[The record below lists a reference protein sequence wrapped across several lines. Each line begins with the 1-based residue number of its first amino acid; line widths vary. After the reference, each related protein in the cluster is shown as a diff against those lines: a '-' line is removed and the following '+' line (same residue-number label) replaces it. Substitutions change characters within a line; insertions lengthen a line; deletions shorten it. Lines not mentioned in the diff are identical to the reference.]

1 MAQDFTEIKA
11 RNVGTSAS
19 TLLTANTNDCIIGL
33 RVCNVATS
41 SINVSV
47 FITNGGSDYHLQKN
61 TPIPV
66 GGSLEL
72 IDSGSKIVIQNG
84 DVVKAFADTASAVDC
99 LVSFVDSIST

>member
-66 GGSLEL
+66 GGSLEVT
-72 IDSGSKIVIQNG
+72 GNSKINLQNG
-84 DVVKAFADTASAVDC
+84 RVLKVQSDTASSVDGWG
-99 LVSFVDSIST
+99 SYIDGISA

>member
-41 SINVSV
+41 AINISV
-47 FITNGGSDYHLQKN
+47 FISSGGSDYYLQKN
-61 TPIPV
+61 TPLPV
-66 GGSLEL
+66 GGSLEVTVT
-72 IDSGSKIVIQNG
+72 KINLQNG
-84 DVVKAFADTASAVDC
+84 SVLKVHQTASSVD
-99 LVSFVDSIST
+99 VWVAT